1 MRKLP
6 KDFPKTIE
14 KLSSKLGGNS
24 AGSQGDYSLQHTG
37 SGAILKHKTLSK
49 YFDIHTEAAFSIV
62 FKELIV
68 QKSADEDI
76 QKKEAH

>member
-1 MRKLP
+1 MLMCR
-6 KDFPKTIE
+6 
-14 KLSSKLGGNS
+14 
-24 AGSQGDYSLQHTG
+24 QHFTTEIMYTG
-37 SGAILKHKTLSK
+37 SGAILKRMTLSK

-76 QKKEAH
+76 KKKEAH